1 MLSEELKLKT
11 KEKHQQLEV
20 KIVGAI
26 KAIRQRKDYVDL
38 LQIFAGYFYELEI
51 LIKQTLSNN
60 VLPDF
65 SLRRKA
71 AALQADLLSM
81 SASMP
86 ERISNENLPIIKNN
100 LQAIGALYV
109 MEGSTLG
116 GGVITKIISA
126 KLPAEKAFTFFEGYG
141 EKTIEMWNS
150 FKTSINAIS
159 LTKEETAIIIESA
172 NETFKKFSLYFDL
185 INAD

>member
-26 KAIRQRKDYVDL
+26 KAIRKRKDYVDL
-38 LQIFAGYFYELEI
+38 LQIFAGYFCSLEVLINQALKKELM
-51 LIKQTLSNN
+51 
-60 VLPDF
+60 PDYP
-65 SLRRKA
+65 LRRKA
-71 AALQADLLSM
+71 ASLQADLLSM
-81 SASMP
+81 SATLP

-116 GGVITKIISA
+116 GGVITKMIAA
-126 KLPAEKAFTFFEGYG
+126 KLPGKKAFTFFKGYG

-150 FKTSINAIS
+150 FKTSIDAIT
-159 LTKEETAIIIESA
+159 LTEEEAAIIIESA
-172 NETFKKFSLYFDL
+172 NETFNKFSNYFDL